1 MTKLIID
8 CRIATKFELENIF

>member
-1 MTKLIID
+1 MTKLIIY

>member
-1 MTKLIID
+1 MTKPIIY